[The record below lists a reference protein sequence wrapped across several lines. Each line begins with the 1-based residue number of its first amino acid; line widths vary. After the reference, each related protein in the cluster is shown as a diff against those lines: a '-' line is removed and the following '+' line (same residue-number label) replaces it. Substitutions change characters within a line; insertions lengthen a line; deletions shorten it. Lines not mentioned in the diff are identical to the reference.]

1 MSSQAVTA
9 HWTADPLA
17 CVAQFVAD
25 RSVSRLKIEIRT
37 LGALSVFLDGA
48 EVEEFVAQPVR
59 TALLV
64 HLAIEREAT
73 RESAM
78 ALVWPERDSGRARHA
93 LSQTLYELKRTLGE
107 DWINAHGERLRVSE
121 RIEAD
126 AIEFATAVEEGSFER
141 ALALYRGPFLEGWH
155 LKDSAE
161 FERWVDRQRQRLA
174 SLYREACREHAAEGL
189 ARGDRGSALATAR
202 RWVEAEPL
210 EADAQHLLIELLAET
225 GDHQG
230 ALRQYHRYE
239 RRLRAE
245 ELTPLAET
253 TALIERIKRDAG
265 STGDTLAAFAA
276 QEATL
281 PGAERPVPRL
291 VVLPLEH
298 LGDPDD
304 EHLTEGFSDEL
315 TNRLVQVPGLAVIAR
330 TSAIQYRNSDKTI
343 AQIGRELDVDYVVE
357 GTVRWDKSSLPNRVR
372 ISPQLIRVSDSSH
385 LWADTH
391 EADATEVFEVQAD
404 VAERV
409 TEALD
414 IQLLASEPA
423 FQRQRPTRDPE
434 AYEFY
439 VRGYRYWIQRSE
451 SGMKAAAELF
461 QRAIALDP
469 DYAQAYAGLAQVYV
483 LFPGIIG
490 TQPTEW
496 YPKAKLA
503 AQKALA
509 LDPNLAEGHAAA
521 GYVAFL
527 YDWDLKATEEHLTR
541 AIELAPSY
549 APAWC
554 WLGYFLCTAG
564 RADEAREAIARALVL
579 DPLSV
584 ATNWDVGFQYWQ
596 LRDRDRAVQQFRRVQ
611 QLDPDF
617 FPATCF
623 LGAIQLREGNTEAAR
638 RELSRI
644 KKLGPLWDAL
654 VQVIGD
660 RDRAI
665 EALDRYV
672 DLGPGPVHWYL
683 ASTLY
688 ALLGEPERAL
698 YWAEGHY
705 RNVRGEADR
714 LETGGPGLTHI
725 VRDPSFDG
733 LRSHPR
739 FIELLNRMG
748 MHT

>member
-1 MSSQAVTA
+1 
-9 HWTADPLA
+9 
-17 CVAQFVAD
+17 
-25 RSVSRLKIEIRT
+25 LKIEIRT
-37 LGALSVFLDGA
+37 LGRLGIFLDGA
-48 EVEEFVAQPVR
+48 EVEEFAAQPVR

-64 HLAIEREAT
+64 YLALEREAT

-78 ALVWPERDSGRARHA
+78 ALVWPDRDSGRARHA

-107 DWINAHGERLRVSE
+107 SWIKAHGERLRVAE
-121 RIEAD
+121 CIEAD
-126 AIEFATAVEEGSFER
+126 AVDFAAAVEEGSFEP

-161 FERWVDRQRQRLA
+161 FEGWVDRQRQRLA
-174 SLYREACREHAAEGL
+174 TLYREACREHATEGL
-189 ARGDRGSALATAR
+189 ARGDRTSALATAR

-210 EADAQHLLIELLAET
+210 EADAQHLLIELLAES

-230 ALRQYHRYE
+230 ALRQYQRYE

-245 ELTPLAET
+245 ELTPLMET
-253 TALIERIKRDAG
+253 TALIERIKRESG
-265 STGDTLAAFAA
+265 SAGDTLGAFAA
-276 QEATL
+276 QEAIL
-281 PGAERPVPRL
+281 PGAERSVPRL
-291 VVLPLEH
+291 VVLPFEH
-298 LGDPDD
+298 LGEPDD
-304 EHLTEGFSDEL
+304 DYLTEGFSDEL

-330 TSAIQYRNSDKTI
+330 TSAIQYGNSDKTI

-385 LWADTH
+385 LWAETH
-391 EADATEVFEVQAD
+391 EAEAAEVFEVQAD

-409 TEALD
+409 TQALD
-414 IQLLASEPA
+414 IQLHASDPA
-423 FQRQRPTRDPE
+423 FRRRRPTRDPE

-439 VRGYRYWIQRSE
+439 LRGYHYWIQRSE
-451 SGMKAAAELF
+451 SGMKAAVDLF

-490 TQPTEW
+490 AQPTEW

-527 YDWDLKATEEHLTR
+527 YDWDLKATEEHLSR

-564 RADEAREAIARALVL
+564 RPGEARDAIARALAL

-584 ATNWDVGFQYWQ
+584 ATNWDIGFQYWQ
-596 LRDRDRAVQQFRRVQ
+596 LRDRERAIQQYRRVQ

-617 FPATCF
+617 FPATGM
-623 LGAIQLREGNTEAAR
+623 LGAIQFREGNIEAAR
-638 RELSRI
+638 REMSRI

-654 VQVIGD
+654 VQAMGD
-660 RDRAI
+660 RDQAI

-672 DLGPGPVHWYL
+672 ELAPGPVHWYL
-683 ASTLY
+683 ASILY
-688 ALLGEPERAL
+688 ALLGEHERAL
-698 YWAEGHY
+698 HWVEGHY

-714 LETGGPGLTHI
+714 LETGGPGLTHM
-725 VRDPSFDG
+725 VRDPFFDG
-733 LRSHPR
+733 LRSHSR

-748 MHT
+748 MHP